1 MLSQMFRQLFFDN
14 PLTAFPSVGL
24 AIFMTVFVVVTIGVM
39 RRRASSYDDLA
50 RMPLAEEEVRH
61 DP

>member
-14 PLTAFPSVGL
+14 PLTAFPALGL
-24 AIFMTVFVVVTIGVM
+24 ALFMTVFVVVTINVM

-50 RMPLAEEEVRH
+50 RLPLAEEEVRH
-61 DP
+61 ER

>member
-1 MLSQMFRQLFFDN
+1 MLGQMFRQLFSGN

-24 AIFMTVFVVVTIGVM
+24 AIFMTVFVVITVQVL

-50 RMPLAEEEVRH
+50 QLPLADEEVRH
-61 DP
+61 EQ